1 MNNIELLDCTLRDG
15 AYINGS
21 NFGQQGI
28 KGIIDKLE
36 SANIDII
43 ECGWLKNDSY
53 KEGSS
58 YYHVPDDLKSY
69 LVHKKEGVI
78 YVAMIDWDR
87 YDVDNLPV
95 CDGKSLDAIR
105 VVFPHGKHVEG
116 IKVGEKIREKG
127 YKVFFQLANTLA
139 YSEQDLIEVA
149 KQMNEF
155 GPESISVVDT
165 FGAMYE
171 DDLDRILD
179 TLVDSLD
186 EKIKI
191 GFHAHNN
198 MQLAFSLAIHF
209 ANYMSK
215 KNRKCI
221 IDSTLSGMGR
231 GAGNATT
238 ELIVSYLNKKCYGN
252 YNLDMILDAID
263 VYMRPFSEK
272 FSWGYSTEFFIAGIY
287 QTHVNNIDYLLKNHR
302 TNSKDMRDIISSLS
316 VEQRRK
322 YDYDN
327 LEEKYIENQNRIVDD
342 SETIIDLKKTLSGQ
356 KVLLLC
362 PGKSLINEKSQIE
375 DFIKKEKP
383 ITIAVNAIVEGYN
396 YDYLFFVNKVRYEY
410 ANNAYTDVFSK
421 TKKIITSNIKT
432 DANDDEQ
439 IINFNK
445 IIKRGWQYFDN
456 AAICCLRFINRL
468 NLKQVY
474 IAGFDGFKPSYNES
488 YADYYL
494 PTLNVDDNW
503 NNINSEIGQIFDDY
517 IKSSNVEVS
526 FITDSIFNK

>member
-21 NFGQQGI
+21 NFGQQAL
-28 KGIIDKLE
+28 KGIINKLE
-36 SANIDII
+36 LANIDII
-43 ECGWLKNDSY
+43 ECGWLKNDPY

-58 YYHVPDDLKSY
+58 YYHIPDDLKRY
-69 LVHKKEGVI
+69 LPQKKDGVI

-105 VVFPHGKHVEG
+105 VVFPHGRHVEG

-186 EKIKI
+186 ERIKI

-209 ANYMSK
+209 AKYMSK

-221 IDSTLSGMGR
+221 IDSTLSGMGLAYSAV
-231 GAGNATT
+231 GEADQ
-238 ELIVSYLNKKCYGN
+238 IVSMQMPLSGSQLTSEGIVNISIKQKGYADICFNIF
-252 YNLDMILDAID
+252 YNL
-263 VYMRPFSEK
+263 S
-272 FSWGYSTEFFIAGIY
+272 
-287 QTHVNNIDYLLKNHR
+287 
-302 TNSKDMRDIISSLS
+302 
-316 VEQRRK
+316 
-322 YDYDN
+322 
-327 LEEKYIENQNRIVDD
+327 YIFYF
-342 SETIIDLKKTLSGQ
+342 TYY
-356 KVLLLC
+356 
-362 PGKSLINEKSQIE
+362 SLI
-375 DFIKKEKP
+375 F
-383 ITIAVNAIVEGYN
+383 
-396 YDYLFFVNKVRYEY
+396 KVIMNMSYIRR
-410 ANNAYTDVFSK
+410 
-421 TKKIITSNIKT
+421 
-432 DANDDEQ
+432 Q
-439 IINFNK
+439 LNF
-445 IIKRGWQYFDN
+445 
-456 AAICCLRFINRL
+456 
-468 NLKQVY
+468 
-474 IAGFDGFKPSYNES
+474 
-488 YADYYL
+488 
-494 PTLNVDDNW
+494 
-503 NNINSEIGQIFDDY
+503 
-517 IKSSNVEVS
+517 
-526 FITDSIFNK
+526 

>member
-21 NFGQQGI
+21 NFGQQAL
-28 KGIIDKLE
+28 KGIINKLE
-36 SANIDII
+36 LANIDII
-43 ECGWLKNDSY
+43 ECGWLKNDLY

-58 YYHVPDDLKSY
+58 YYHIPDDLKRY
-69 LVHKKEGVI
+69 LPQKKDGVI

-105 VVFPHGKHVEG
+105 VVFPHGRHVEG

-186 EKIKI
+186 ERIKI

-209 ANYMSK
+209 AKYMSK

-238 ELIVSYLNKKCYGN
+238 ELIVSYLNKKCYGH

-362 PGKSLINEKSQIE
+362 PGK
-375 DFIKKEKP
+375 
-383 ITIAVNAIVEGYN
+383 
-396 YDYLFFVNKVRYEY
+396 
-410 ANNAYTDVFSK
+410 
-421 TKKIITSNIKT
+421 
-432 DANDDEQ
+432 
-439 IINFNK
+439 
-445 IIKRGWQYFDN
+445 
-456 AAICCLRFINRL
+456 
-468 NLKQVY
+468 
-474 IAGFDGFKPSYNES
+474 
-488 YADYYL
+488 
-494 PTLNVDDNW
+494 
-503 NNINSEIGQIFDDY
+503 
-517 IKSSNVEVS
+517 
-526 FITDSIFNK
+526 